1 MKGKIFWW
9 VIALAM
15 LAAHAQ
21 AREGSE
27 GNWSFTVAAVLGNN
41 TAIADNAFGYTAA
54 TGGQQNQQQF
64 DSEAD
69 FRWERYGS
77 GVVITGYAG
86 RNTDVRI
93 PPQIQGMP
101 VVRIG
106 DEAFAWNQLT
116 SVTIPDSVTAIGV
129 GAFSENQL
137 TSVTIPDSVTTI
149 GTMAFAINQL
159 TSVTIPNSITTI
171 GAGAFGGNQ
180 LTSVTIP
187 NSVTTIEEW
196 AFQHNQ
202 LTSVTIPDSVTAIG
216 EWAFAENQLTSVT
229 IPDSVTA
236 IGVGA
241 FSENQLTSITIGNN
255 AAIET
260 SPEWENDP
268 EYVSDRFFS
277 FRRFY
282 EGNGRRAG
290 IYAFG
295 NGIWSFQPR
304 SQKEKTA

>member
-116 SVTIPDSVTAIGV
+116 SVTIPDSVTAIG
-129 GAFSENQL
+129 
-137 TSVTIPDSVTTI
+137 
-149 GTMAFAINQL
+149 
-159 TSVTIPNSITTI
+159 
-171 GAGAFGGNQ
+171 
-180 LTSVTIP
+180 
-187 NSVTTIEEW
+187 
-196 AFQHNQ
+196 
-202 LTSVTIPDSVTAIG
+202 